1 LLALLAFHF
10 THFLTNPL
18 YPLFNVRVL
27 RLNDNNLGIGTA
39 LYYLTMLIG
48 STQFR
53 RVAHR
58 IGHKKL
64 VGLGLAGMALYPF
77 LLALSHEVWQ
87 FYGISFLGGFTWAMV
102 GGAYANYM
110 LEHIPHDDLPAHLAW
125 YNIILNFS
133 MLVSSLV
140 GPAIADQIGLAPAL
154 ILFAILR
161 ILAGVVI
168 LKWG

>member
-1 LLALLAFHF
+1 VMALG
-10 THFLTNPL
+10 
-18 YPLFNVRVL
+18 VL
-27 RLNDNNLGIGTA
+27 
-39 LYYLTMLIG
+39 
-48 STQFR
+48 
-53 RVAHR
+53 
-58 IGHKKL
+58 
-64 VGLGLAGMALYPF
+64 GMALYPF

-133 MLVSSLV
+133 ILASSLS
-140 GPAIADQIGLAPAL
+140 GPAIADQIGLVSAL

-161 ILAGVVI
+161 ILAGAAI